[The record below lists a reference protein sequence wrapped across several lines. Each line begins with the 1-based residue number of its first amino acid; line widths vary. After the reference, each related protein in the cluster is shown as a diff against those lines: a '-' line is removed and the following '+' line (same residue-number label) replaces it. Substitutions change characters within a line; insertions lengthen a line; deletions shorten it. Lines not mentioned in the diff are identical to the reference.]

1 MLSNKRREE
10 LLSDKARLYLDDE
23 EDIAEI

>member
-10 LLSDKARLYLDDE
+10 LLDDKARLYLDDE

>member
-10 LLSDKARLYLDDE
+10 LLSDKAHLYLDDE
-23 EDIAEI
+23 DDIAEI